1 MGSRHQG
8 PEEEVRALDAYIKLM
23 RAADSVT
30 ARLSPLLGSAGLT
43 MSQFGSLETL
53 YHLGPMNQKEL
64 GTRLLKSGG
73 NMTMVLDNLERR
85 GLVRRERT
93 PEDRRVC
100 TVSLTAEGEALIR
113 DLFPHHAAAI
123 TAELSVLSPK
133 EQTELGRLCRKL
145 GLGLP
150 EG

>member
-23 RAADSVT
+23 RAADSMT
-30 ARLSPLLGSAGLT
+30 ARLSSLLARAGLT
-43 MSQFGSLETL
+43 MTQFGSLETL

-64 GTRLLKSGG
+64 GAKLLKSGG

-100 TVSLTAEGEALIR
+100 TVTLTAAGEALIR
-113 DLFPHHAAAI
+113 DLFPQHAAAI
-123 TAELSVLSPK
+123 TAELSVLSPE

-145 GLGLP
+145 GLSLP